1 MATKRTAAPR
11 IDPIVLRDLAVGDPD
26 ALEPHETVEGERFTA
41 ADLAGRDLSGAT
53 FLECEFIGLAAHE
66 TDLRAATFVETR
78 LDRLDAPIFAA
89 PRSRFRE
96 VAIASSRLGS
106 AEFFEASWSSVR
118 FDQCKLGYLNLG
130 GGVLEDVQFTD
141 CTIDELD
148 LSDARVTRLSFEN
161 CDVRT
166 LRLTRARLTD
176 VDLRGLELN
185 ALLDA
190 EGLRGATLSD
200 TQVAQLAT
208 LFAAQLGIRVE
219 P

>member
-1 MATKRTAAPR
+1 MASKRTAPPR
-11 IDPIVLRDLAVGDPD
+11 LDPIVLRDLREGHPD

-41 ADLAGRDLSGAT
+41 ADLSGRDLSGAT
-53 FLECEFIGLAAHE
+53 FLECEFSGLAAHE
-66 TDLRAATFVETR
+66 TDLRAASFVESTIE
-78 LDRLDAPIFAA
+78 RLDAPIFAA

-96 VAIASSRLGS
+96 VSIASSRLGS

-118 FDQCKLGYLNLG
+118 LEQCKLGYLNLG
-130 GGVLEDVQFTD
+130 GAALEDVLFTD

-148 LSDARVTRLSFEN
+148 LSDARVTRLAFEN
-161 CDVRT
+161 CEVRT
-166 LRLTRARLTD
+166 LRLTRSRLTD

-208 LFAAQLGIRVE
+208 LFATQLGIRID